1 MTEEK
6 PKATVKAVKVAKE
19 GKAKVLKLAEE

>member
-19 GKAKVLKLAEE
+19 GKAKVVKV